1 MIRDSFSILSINN
14 NILKELK
21 NYISHISNFDN
32 AIEKQKCQ
40 SIIKKFLL
48 KNNINLEEIEQN
60 SFNCSFNIGIQ
71 NYNTY
76 LKLIKD
82 LDKINLEYE
91 EYRMLGRHD
100 ATLFNKKAD
109 IYWLIIMELII
120 DAYSSIDNSLNLN
133 ENDVIFNAETYIRIP
148 YLNNKEVII
157 DSESD
162 NKLYDY
168 KKIEK
173 RLNTLITDY
182 KSEKNLK
189 TEHLTPIIALKNS
202 ILGLLKNGFADD
214 FVLCIYDSFVSFL
227 IYITRKVK
235 NKNESGVYIDYDKKN
250 EFDLCFNTYFDNIN
264 ALINSAMHS
273 ERQFVQSPSFNPV
286 FFDVPPK
293 LLAYYNAIL
302 RKIYHILHEENDCN
316 YSFMFRPSFT
326 REISVTTYSFQ
337 EDTVPTDRLLYVTM
351 NEKELYYPSK
361 IISQFTHEVAHYV
374 GNKNRYR
381 NKRIESILK
390 SILFDIITEFSES
403 FFNKTI
409 EPNKKIVLINEILKK
424 INQESFFSFEIAAY
438 SDYSFNYI
446 FFAIRFIKNN
456 SDILA
461 SILNLYKSQLNI
473 DNTTINLAKKS
484 LEDFLKGN

>member
-1 MIRDSFSILSINN
+1 M
-14 NILKELK
+14 
-21 NYISHISNFDN
+21 
-32 AIEKQKCQ
+32 
-40 SIIKKFLL
+40 

-182 KSEKNLK
+182 KSEK
-189 TEHLTPIIALKNS
+189 I
-202 ILGLLKNGFADD
+202 
-214 FVLCIYDSFVSFL
+214 
-227 IYITRKVK
+227 
-235 NKNESGVYIDYDKKN
+235 
-250 EFDLCFNTYFDNIN
+250 
-264 ALINSAMHS
+264 
-273 ERQFVQSPSFNPV
+273 
-286 FFDVPPK
+286 
-293 LLAYYNAIL
+293 
-302 RKIYHILHEENDCN
+302 
-316 YSFMFRPSFT
+316 
-326 REISVTTYSFQ
+326 
-337 EDTVPTDRLLYVTM
+337 
-351 NEKELYYPSK
+351 
-361 IISQFTHEVAHYV
+361 
-374 GNKNRYR
+374 
-381 NKRIESILK
+381 
-390 SILFDIITEFSES
+390 
-403 FFNKTI
+403 
-409 EPNKKIVLINEILKK
+409 
-424 INQESFFSFEIAAY
+424 
-438 SDYSFNYI
+438 
-446 FFAIRFIKNN
+446 
-456 SDILA
+456 
-461 SILNLYKSQLNI
+461 
-473 DNTTINLAKKS
+473 
-484 LEDFLKGN
+484 